1 MNIALSFSGGGYRA
15 AAFNL
20 GVISY
25 LSTVS
30 IDKETLLQQ
39 ARVLSTVS
47 GGTITGAQYALGVKQ
62 GKSVQEIYDSLYKFM
77 SELDLVAMALDRLV
91 SDEGWDHNRTRSL
104 INAMADI
111 YDAYLFKNEKF
122 GRLLQDNPDI
132 HLRHISFNATEFANA
147 NQFRFQC
154 SEEMIHPDQ
163 GESERGVIGNYHFR
177 VPPDVAEHVRM
188 ADILAASSCFP
199 GGFEPINFPNDFVL
213 PPKEHIEAFKNKEKC
228 PIGLMD
234 GGIADNQG
242 VTPILLA
249 ESRMKRNETK
259 RMGVEPVGNVI
270 DLIIVSDVASPYME
284 EYTASKQ
291 ITKGFWRKL
300 TIEKLFFWNFMILL
314 ASLAWSWFN
323 IAYGLIV
330 PLIFSVV
337 VVTVSTMLFLLA
349 GLIKSLPE
357 KVHVPHAFLKP
368 SSKLLKLR
376 LGIYETMLS
385 NRIDSMLKMTND
397 VFLKHIR
404 RLNYQTIFNDQRW
417 KNRRIMNAIYELRT
431 EEKRIATKVKN
442 GTLPEYLMPSA
453 LLQSVATKA
462 SKMGTTLWFKKDEL
476 DRSTAS
482 PYNLLDAIIACGQFT
497 VCWNLLEQIEKIR
510 IDNTNVSASLMR
522 LLDCEM
528 QLKEDWQKF
537 TQNPYWM
544 VADFNKSH
552 IK

>member
-15 AAFNL
+15 AAFNM

-30 IDKETLLQQ
+30 LDKETLLQQ

-47 GGTITGAQYALGVKQ
+47 GGTITGAQYALGIKQ
-62 GKSVQEIYDSLYKFM
+62 GKSVPEIYNSLYKFM
-77 SELDLVAMALDRLV
+77 TEVDLVALALDRLV

-104 INAMADI
+104 INAIADI

-122 GRLLQDNPDI
+122 GRLLQDTPDI

-154 SEEMIHPDQ
+154 SEEMINPDY
-163 GESERGVIGNYHFR
+163 GEPERGIIGNYHFR
-177 VPPDVAEHVRM
+177 VPPDVAEHLRM

-199 GGFEPINFPNDFVL
+199 GGFEPINFPHDFIL
-213 PPKEHIEAFKNKEKC
+213 PPHEHIEVFKNKEQC
-228 PIGLMD
+228 PVGLMD
-234 GGIADNQG
+234 GGIVDNQG
-242 VTPILLA
+242 ITPILLA

-259 RMGVEPVGNVI
+259 RTGTEPIDNVI
-270 DLIIVSDVASPYME
+270 DLIIVSDVASPYLE

-291 ITKGFWRKL
+291 RIKGFWRKL
-300 TIEKLFFWNFMILL
+300 TMKKIFFWNFMILL
-314 ASLAWSWFN
+314 VSLAWSCFN
-323 IAYGLIV
+323 IVNGLII

-337 VVTVSTMLFLLA
+337 AFTVSIILFMLA
-349 GLIKSLPE
+349 ALIKSLPE

-368 SSKLLKLR
+368 LAKLLKLR
-376 LGIYETMLS
+376 LGVYETMLT

-404 RLNYQTIFNDQRW
+404 RLNYQTIFNDPNW

-431 EEKRIATKVKN
+431 EEKRIASKIKA
-442 GTLPEYLMPSA
+442 GTLPEYLMPST

-476 DRSTAS
+476 ESSSTL

-497 VCWNLLEQIEKIR
+497 ICLNLLEQIEKIKK
-510 IDNTNVSASLMR
+510 DNTNVPHSLIR
-522 LLDCEM
+522 LVDCEE
-528 QLKEDWQKF
+528 QLKTDWNKF
-537 TQNPYWM
+537 KKDPYWM
-544 VADFNKSH
+544 VVEFNKN
-552 IK
+552 I